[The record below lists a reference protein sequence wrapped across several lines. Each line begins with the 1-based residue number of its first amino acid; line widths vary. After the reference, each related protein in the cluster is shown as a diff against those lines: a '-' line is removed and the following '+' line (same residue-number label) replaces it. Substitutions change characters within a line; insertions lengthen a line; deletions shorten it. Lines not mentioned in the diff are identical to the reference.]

1 MKGKMT
7 AIDFFL
13 KHFLKLNFKGK
24 CNTTLNVYSYSP
36 PHHLIQQ
43 ESKDQGGQERE
54 SDKVYQLLAYW
65 TKYTD

>member
-1 MKGKMT
+1 MKRKMT

-13 KHFLKLNFKGK
+13 KQFLDLNFKGK
-24 CNTTLNVYSYSP
+24 CNTTLNVYSYSS
-36 PHHLIQQ
+36 PHHLIQK
-43 ESKDQGGQERE
+43 ESKNQGGQERE